1 MGSLLPFILMFFIL
15 YFLLIRP
22 QQRRQRAQQ
31 EMLDQLKNGDRV
43 VTSGGMLGI
52 VAGIKVDVV
61 SLRVADNLKID
72 VQKSAISK
80 VLAKKSDQAAEE

>member
-52 VAGIKVDVV
+52 VAGIKADVV
-61 SLRVADNLKID
+61 SLRIADNVKID